1 MHFFV
6 YKRPLLLAI
15 YQRPP
20 WCLNNNLRLL
30 LETNVIVKAT
40 AFQFFIQSVLAI
52 ILSYIYLW
60 LLFQPV
66 CLACRL
72 NDGGKR
78 SLCYANKLEENLKN
92 VSSTRVDN
100 FRISGR
106 YRLDCHATQSD
117 VRRSFLIS
125 CISVSMERQTK
136 IFTTVIL
143 FSNRLH
149 NWHLM

>member
-1 MHFFV
+1 M
-6 YKRPLLLAI
+6 
-15 YQRPP
+15 
-20 WCLNNNLRLL
+20 
-30 LETNVIVKAT
+30 IVKAT

-60 LLFQPV
+60 LLFQRV

-106 YRLDCHATQSD
+106 YRLDCHAT
-117 VRRSFLIS
+117 
-125 CISVSMERQTK
+125 
-136 IFTTVIL
+136 
-143 FSNRLH
+143 
-149 NWHLM
+149 